1 MTDDIKKAE
10 SSVEN
15 TEGTPVLHDNDS
27 SELIP
32 DEILESIPIGER
44 SKIKSFISQ
53 TMISG
58 VMKRSNPIAEKITS
72 EHLTRLLENSDE
84 QDKRDRAER
93 KSEKNYQITFLLIG
107 LIFLGFLIIFLKD
120 DKELLYKVIIAIISF
135 VGGFGIGKTR
145 KSKNA
150 EE

>member
-1 MTDDIKKAE
+1 MADDIKKAE
-10 SSVEN
+10 NSVEN
-15 TEGTPVLHDNDS
+15 TDSAPVLQEDA

-32 DEILESIPIGER
+32 DEILESIPVEER
-44 SKIKSFISQ
+44 SKIKSFMSQ

-93 KSEKNYQITFLLIG
+93 KSEKNYQIIFLIIG
-107 LIFLGFLIIFLKD
+107 LAFIGFLIVFLKD

>member
-1 MTDDIKKAE
+1 M
-10 SSVEN
+10 
-15 TEGTPVLHDNDS
+15 
-27 SELIP
+27 
-32 DEILESIPIGER
+32 
-44 SKIKSFISQ
+44 SQ

-93 KSEKNYQITFLLIG
+93 KSEKNYQIIFLIIG
-107 LIFLGFLIIFLKD
+107 LAFIGFLIVFLKD